1 MQKTTHLPK
10 AQVRLL
16 KVRKSFAITNFDLDE
31 NPSPEYLNNEKHKG
45 LFAVKKKLTFS
56 VEGMKCG
63 SCVKKIQDSFEELDF
78 DVEATFSVEE
88 KIVSLSFDPTDG
100 ESLEIKKQI
109 EQAGF
114 QVTKIS

>member
-1 MQKTTHLPK
+1 MQKTTHLLT
-10 AQVRLL
+10 AQVRPIRA
-16 KVRKSFAITNFDLDE
+16 RKSFVITNFDLDE
-31 NPSPEYLNNEKHKG
+31 NPSPAYLNNEKHKG
-45 LFAVKKKLTFS
+45 LFAVKKKITFS

>member
-1 MQKTTHLPK
+1 M
-10 AQVRLL
+10 
-16 KVRKSFAITNFDLDE
+16 
-31 NPSPEYLNNEKHKG
+31 
-45 LFAVKKKLTFS
+45 KKKLIFS

-78 DVEATFSVEE
+78 DVEASFSVEE
-88 KIVSLSFDPTDG
+88 KTVSLSFDPDDG

-109 EQAGF
+109 ESVGF

>member
-1 MQKTTHLPK
+1 M
-10 AQVRLL
+10 
-16 KVRKSFAITNFDLDE
+16 
-31 NPSPEYLNNEKHKG
+31 
-45 LFAVKKKLTFS
+45 KKKLTFS

-78 DVEATFSVEE
+78 DVEASFSVEQ
-88 KIVSLSFDPTDG
+88 KTVSLSFDSDDG

-109 EQAGF
+109 ESVGF